1 MVSKF
6 FRKNR
11 NEDDSRNQKE
21 SHLKN
26 LIVLTLADGHIAEIE
41 NHLLI
46 AIAHRLGFNEKDIDR
61 IKNDMDN
68 IEFTLPSDYDD
79 KIEQFQDLLTLMSV
93 DGHIDPEEEEY
104 CIEMAKR
111 YELTHNVVE
120 DLLNKFR

>member
-1 MVSKF
+1 
-6 FRKNR
+6 
-11 NEDDSRNQKE
+11 
-21 SHLKN
+21 
-26 LIVLTLADGHIAEIE
+26 
-41 NHLLI
+41 
-46 AIAHRLGFNEKDIDR
+46 
-61 IKNDMDN
+61 MDN